1 MCGRIAQYRAPR
13 DFTHTLDLH
22 LKLSAAPIG
31 RYNVAPTTGVHVLH
45 EVEGQVQDSVIP
57 WGWKPHWA
65 KGRAGPINARLETV
79 ATKPFFRPIWK
90 SGRCIVGADGWYEWK
105 KDPADP
111 KRKQPYF
118 IRLASGEPLL
128 FAAIGQLPGADEEPG
143 EGAGFVIITG
153 AADAGLVDVHDRKPL
168 VLSPDFARSW
178 LAGSTTPADALHIA
192 EHQELPAEAF
202 EWYPVSR
209 EVGNV
214 RNKGAHLIERI
225 ADPIM

>member
-13 DFTHTLDLH
+13 DFTHTMNLH
-22 LKLSAAPIG
+22 LKLSAEPLE
-31 RYNVAPTTGVHVLH
+31 RYNVAPTTNVHVLH
-45 EVEGQVQDSVIP
+45 EVEGHVQGSMVP

-79 ATKPFFRPIWK
+79 ASKPFFRPIWK

-128 FAAIGQLPGADEEPG
+128 FAAIGQLPHEGEEPT

-168 VLSPDFARSW
+168 VLSPDFALSW
-178 LAGSTTPADALHIA
+178 LSGSTTPEEALHIA

-214 RNKGAHLIERI
+214 RNKGPHLIERI
-225 ADPIM
+225 ADPIL

>member
-1 MCGRIAQYRAPR
+1 MCGRFVQALSPAEYAQSLN
-13 DFTHTLDLH
+13 LDLFDDT
-22 LKLSAAPIG
+22 PIG

-45 EVEGQVQDSVIP
+45 QQSDRYLDSVVP

-65 KGRAGPINARLETV
+65 TGGRPGPINARLETV

-105 KDPADP
+105 TDPDDK

-118 IRLASGEPLL
+118 ISLRSGEPLL
-128 FAAIGQLPGADEEPG
+128 FACIGQLPRGDEEPSG
-143 EGAGFVIITG
+143 SEGFVILTG

-168 VLSPDFARSW
+168 VLSPDFALSW
-178 LAGSTTPADALHIA
+178 LSGDTSPDEALHIA

-202 EWYPVSR
+202 EWFPVSR
-209 EVGNV
+209 DVGNV
-214 RNKGAHLIERI
+214 RNKGPHLIERI
-225 ADPIM
+225 ADPLL